1 MAIAEEQFYIKAQ
14 LLERLVE
21 LVQDKF
27 RIIGQTDDENKMFAK
42 IHEVQKKAFQETA
55 AMKDAKRR
63 LKQRCEEDLR
73 ALEQEQPLLGFD
85 TDVAVIFHP
94 YDLSYRD
101 RNDRELLERHGR
113 LITRAL
119 GNIQPPEQRPRL
131 SLPVPTPGNAPI
143 PRIRIGFLSGFYS
156 NHSKARAFEGLMLH
170 LDRHQKIAAKAKAR
184 LYDWLD

>member
-1 MAIAEEQFYIKAQ
+1 MFRRVGYAGDAIRWHGEALAVRPDSLLFHLHHLFVLPLVAESAQ
-14 LLERLVE
+14 
-21 LVQDKF
+21 Q
-27 RIIGQTDDENKMFAK
+27 I
-42 IHEVQKKAFQETA
+42 A
-55 AMKDAKRR
+55 ACR
-63 LKQRCEEDLR
+63 QRCEEDLR

-119 GNIQPPEQRPRL
+119 GNIQPSEQRPRL

-143 PRIRIGFLSGFYS
+143 PRIRIGFLSGLFC

-170 LDRHQKIAAKAKAR
+170 LDRHQEIAAKAQAR